1 MLKRK
6 AKPRPEKAVAPTNG
20 GFGEDPEVAA
30 LIRRVN
36 EEDPAAF
43 RELVERYKTQVAGLA
58 FKMIGDYEDAKDI
71 SQIVFV
77 KAFLNLKRFDTKR
90 KFSTWLLRI
99 TVNSTIDYWRRYRK
113 HKYEAL
119 EEAADKADDL
129 GRTPEAVFFKKVT
142 DEKIRKAL
150 DVLNPM
156 QRSVFILRD
165 MEGMDMA
172 DVAKIVDMPQIT
184 VRWHLHKARV
194 RLRTELSRKI
204 APPVQISKK
213 HSSSKELE

>member
-6 AKPRPEKAVAPTNG
+6 AKSRPEKAVAPTG
-20 GFGEDPEVAA
+20 GRFDEDPEVAA
-30 LIRRVN
+30 LVRRVREN
-36 EEDPAAF
+36 DPTAF
-43 RELVERYKTQVAGLA
+43 QELVERYKTQVAGLA

-90 KFSTWLLRI
+90 KFSTWLFRI
-99 TVNSTIDYWRRYRK
+99 TVNSAIDYWRRYRK
-113 HKYEAL
+113 HKCEAL

-142 DEKIRKAL
+142 AEKIRKAL
-150 DVLNPM
+150 DVLNPR

-172 DVAKIVDMPQIT
+172 DVAKIVEMPQIT

-194 RLRTELSRKI
+194 RLRTELARSVYPSPTKDRSNSKDRK
-204 APPVQISKK
+204 
-213 HSSSKELE
+213 